1 MRSAGHPDEPRRT
14 QRLHPSSGHGH
25 SSGRSDLRSG
35 GARHGPLIGLLPPL
49 DGPLEEEREQRQGG
63 AELEHGPD
71 PPAEA
76 LEPAGAP
83 GAHEVAVELL
93 GTHEGD
99 RVPLTV
105 RWNDRWVCCE
115 ECINA

>member
-1 MRSAGHPDEPRRT
+1 
-14 QRLHPSSGHGH
+14 
-25 SSGRSDLRSG
+25 
-35 GARHGPLIGLLPPL
+35 
-49 DGPLEEEREQRQGG
+49 
-63 AELEHGPD
+63 
-71 PPAEA
+71 
-76 LEPAGAP
+76 
-83 GAHEVAVELL
+83 VELL